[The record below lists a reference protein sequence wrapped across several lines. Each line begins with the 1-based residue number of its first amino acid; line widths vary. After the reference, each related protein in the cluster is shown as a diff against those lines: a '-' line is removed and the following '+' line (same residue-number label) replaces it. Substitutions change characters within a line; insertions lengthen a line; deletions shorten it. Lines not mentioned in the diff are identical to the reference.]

1 MSRTT
6 DKLSQAEPRYVPA
19 DIEALRRELMARF
32 QAGPSHPKQ
41 GESGPA
47 KQPPLFSAGK

>member
-1 MSRTT
+1 MSRTNE
-6 DKLSQAEPRYVPA
+6 KLRDTEPRYIPA

-32 QAGPSHPKQ
+32 QAGQSRPKQ
-41 GESGPA
+41 GDSGST